1 MDTVHTLQGSYWI
14 SKGRYW
20 VSRGRYQISS
30 MNLEL
35 NLNNYPN
42 WRLKWL
48 RPAWMWYHSL
58 MSFTSNSW
66 WMSGF
71 MRMDLAHQAAC
82 TNLGSVATKSSSQ
95 HYQGFQKEHSKGF
108 LSKFIS
114 SYSYI
119 LLLLTSGSIDNWV
132 TPRPIMSSQMVWHVL
147 SHASHKA
154 SMTMLIFI
162 IFLILFF
169 STWLM
174 INWMKIKSMSHA
186 LIQGGMSS
194 GQRGRRH

>member
-1 MDTVHTLQGSYWI
+1 
-14 SKGRYW
+14 
-20 VSRGRYQISS
+20 
-30 MNLEL
+30 
-35 NLNNYPN
+35 
-42 WRLKWL
+42 
-48 RPAWMWYHSL
+48 
-58 MSFTSNSW
+58 
-66 WMSGF
+66 MSGF
-71 MRMDLAHQAAC
+71 MRMDLAHQAVRA
-82 TNLGSVATKSSSQ
+82 NLGSVATKSSPQ

-132 TPRPIMSSQMVWHVL
+132 TLRPIMSSQMVWHVL
-147 SHASHKA
+147 LHAHKA
-154 SMTMLIFI
+154 SMTMPIFI

-174 INWMKIKSMSHA
+174 INWMKIKSTSHA

-194 GQRGRRH
+194 GQRGRRN